1 MGPKAKKEL
10 ASDWYARQTRKAAEA
25 VQALQETAVKV
36 RVYNGASDKD
46 ARAAVAAS
54 GGINWELLSGS
65 TLALKF
71 AAGQAQ
77 KNAPQATVSLRK
89 RGAHRPSSSSA
100 IKKRK

>member
-1 MGPKAKKEL
+1 MSRVSTDTCKRGNQGYP
-10 ASDWYARQTRKAAEA
+10 AREMFPRP
-25 VQALQETAVKV
+25 ALQETAVKV

-46 ARAAVAAS
+46 ARAAVAAT

-65 TLALKF
+65 TLALEF

-77 KNAPQATVSLRK
+77 KKAPQATVSLSN
-89 RGAHRPSSSSA
+89 RGAHRPMSSSA